1 MIMSFDWVTIFG
13 SRVSRLRRFLVHLIA
28 VYMQRRLVDAGQKS
42 RKLAASLGPRV
53 GRQIRRPR
61 DVAPIFPTCAIFR
74 FLGWNQSMPQ
84 NSAIVGPQMYSNFFA
99 PQSICPKWVSKCWL
113 MGVRILVPES
123 ISPKPFDSSI
133 GLPFGRLNRVP
144 PKWGSAFCLLN
155 RFSLLTRFALPPS
168 PSEFPTQGSTLVV
181 SESRSPKRMAVCWA
195 LNRFE
200 HVCPPFDFRLQFPT
214 PCNSGKTKVGWFS
227 EMCG

>member
-28 VYMQRRLVDAGQKS
+28 VYMKRRLVDAGQKS

-61 DVAPIFPTCAIFR
+61 DVAPIFPTCDIFR

-113 MGVRILVPES
+113 MGVHILVPES
-123 ISPKPFDSSI
+123 ISP
-133 GLPFGRLNRVP
+133 N
-144 PKWGSAFCLLN
+144 
-155 RFSLLTRFALPPS
+155 LLTAPS
-168 PSEFPTQGSTLVV
+168 VCHLGGSIEFPPNGVPFFAFSTD
-181 SESRSPKRMAVCWA
+181 
-195 LNRFE
+195 F
-200 HVCPPFDFRLQFPT
+200 PF
-214 PCNSGKTKVGWFS
+214 
-227 EMCG
+227 